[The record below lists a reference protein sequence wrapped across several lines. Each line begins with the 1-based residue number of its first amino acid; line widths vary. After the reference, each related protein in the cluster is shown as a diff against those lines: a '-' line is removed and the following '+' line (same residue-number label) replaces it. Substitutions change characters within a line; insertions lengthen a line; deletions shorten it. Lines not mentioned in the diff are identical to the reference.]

1 MHELGITQGIIERAR
16 EAAKT
21 HGARK
26 VTDVYVT
33 MTARADFT
41 SEAIEMY
48 FDMLARDD
56 DFFRCATLHFD
67 FASVD
72 ARCLECG
79 SEFMAQSRQASCP
92 ACSSMRVQ
100 LDLDGPMVQ
109 LTDIGV
115 DE

>member
-16 EAAKT
+16 EAAQM

-33 MTARADFT
+33 VTARADFT

-56 DFFRCATLHFD
+56 DLFTCATLHFH
-67 FASVD
+67 FAPVD
-72 ARCLECG
+72 ARCPECG
-79 SEFMAQSRQASCP
+79 LEFMAESRQAGCP
-92 ACSSMRVQ
+92 ACSSMRVH

-115 DE
+115 EE